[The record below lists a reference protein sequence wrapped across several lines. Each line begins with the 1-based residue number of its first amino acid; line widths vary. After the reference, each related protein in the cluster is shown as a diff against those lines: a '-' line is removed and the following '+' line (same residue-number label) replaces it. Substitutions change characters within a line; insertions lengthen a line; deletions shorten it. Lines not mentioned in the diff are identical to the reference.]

1 MTSFNNQ
8 SYFMKKLIQN
18 KLVWLFL
25 CVGIFATHLG
35 WTQDRQITGKVT
47 GSNDNAPL
55 PGASVLVKGTT
66 RGATTNADGTYKI
79 SAKDGATLVFSSLGF
94 EKQEVKIGTKSVID
108 IKLISA
114 NSELDEVI
122 VTTAFGIGKDKRTLG
137 YATQTVNGDELSESG
152 RENIFNALQ
161 SRVAGAT
168 INSTSGAPGASSAL
182 VLRGFNSLS
191 GNNSPLIVVDG
202 LPINNSSLN
211 QGVLATGGSNRDNDF
226 SNRLSDL
233 NPNDIESL
241 TVLKGPEA
249 TSLYGIDAG
258 SGAIIIKT
266 KKGQAGKPS
275 LSYSNSFRIDQTYLF
290 PEASQTVYGTGL
302 SGASTLT
309 LSALGPKIPEG
320 TPVFNNLK
328 NFFQD
333 ALTQSHNLSINGGK
347 NEFTYRVS
355 GAAVNQD
362 GTIPNTGYDRYNVRG
377 TLDYRTKNKKLT
389 ISLTGAYSYAENQK
403 ALRGAGGF
411 IQSLMLWPVTDDA
424 RNYIKPDG
432 LRRRFFD
439 NLAIPEIDNPYWSV
453 NKNKSEDKTYRRNY
467 NFSTNY
473 QVTDWLN
480 LSAKI
485 SYDGYDQSGFTY
497 YHPLSNDYY
506 NVGGQ
511 LEEYTAKYTGLSS
524 VFIASVEKDITKKIH
539 MGLRLGTAIDDF
551 KTETFSQRGQGLVKQ
566 VATGDYTPQF
576 FSINPATRLDSR
588 SLGRDTLTLRRLQGV
603 FGEYTL
609 SYEKWLTLTIT
620 GRNDWT
626 STLPETARSFFY
638 PAASLAFVFTDL
650 LPKSNVLTFGKL
662 RGSLAQTAK
671 DILPYNSQSV
681 YAKQLTS
688 GLGYAY
694 GFTNNNPSIVPERQ
708 STFEI
713 GTELK
718 FFNGRLGIDAA
729 YYNTKNIGQIV
740 RLVRLS
746 YGSGFVLATLNV
758 ADTRNQGIELIVT
771 GQPIKT
777 QNLLWNTTFNFS
789 KTSNEVLNLPANIPE
804 YYNSD
809 TFVSAFRNGLI
820 PGGTTTTIT
829 GQDYLRNSKGQILID
844 PGTGNP
850 LVNPNYQKIGDRNP
864 DFNLGINNSFDIK
877 QRITFSFLLDIRKGG
892 DIMNGTAYQRTLQGQ
907 TSLTLNRETAQ
918 IVPGVL
924 NDGLQETDKPTI
936 NTIQVFP
943 FYQTYYQDGRLYA
956 SNFVEKNINWLRL
969 REVSIRYTLPKQFVQ
984 RLGFDKASVFVSG
997 TDLFV
1002 LTNYSGADPAVNSN
1016 TASTQGIG
1024 GYGIDWFTPS
1034 TPRGFSAGVKLDF
1047 KVK

>member
-1 MTSFNNQ
+1 
-8 SYFMKKLIQN
+8 MKQFLRILGVVLLLSN
-18 KLVWLFL
+18 GLFAQEKTIN
-25 CVGIFATHLG
+25 GKITD
-35 WTQDRQITGKVT
+35 DRGET
-47 GSNDNAPL
+47 L
-55 PGASVLVKGTT
+55 PGVNISVQGTT
-66 RGATTNADGTYKI
+66 KGVTSDVAGKYSIKASSSN
-79 SAKDGATLVFSSLGF
+79 TLVFTYVGMTTQKVLVGNL
-94 EKQEVKIGTKSVID
+94 SVINVILKGD
-108 IKLISA
+108 A
-114 NSELDEVI
+114 SELDEVV
-122 VTTAFGIGKDKRTLG
+122 VTTAFGTDKNKRTLG
-137 YATQTVNGDELSESG
+137 YATQTISGDDISESG

-168 INSTSGAPGASSAL
+168 INATSGAPGASSSL

-191 GNNSPLIVVDG
+191 GNNSPLIVIDG
-202 LPINNSSLN
+202 LPINNSTLN

-266 KKGQAGKPS
+266 KKGQVGKPMI
-275 LSYSNSFRIDQTYLF
+275 SYSNNFRIDQTYLF
-290 PEASQTVYGTGL
+290 PEATQTVYGTGL
-302 SGASTLT
+302 GGTSALT
-309 LSALGPKIPEG
+309 LVGLGPKIPEG
-320 TPVFNNLK
+320 TPVFNNVK
-328 NFFQD
+328 NFFKD
-333 ALTQSHNLSINGGK
+333 ATTQSHNLSMNGGK
-347 NEFTYRVS
+347 GQFTYRLS
-355 GAAVNQD
+355 GSSINQT
-362 GTIPNTGYDRYNVRG
+362 GTIPNTGYDRYNGRVQV
-377 TLDYRTKNKKLT
+377 DYRTVDKKLT
-389 ISLTGAYSYAENQK
+389 LSASGSYSYAANLK
-403 ALRGAGGF
+403 ALRGAGGYLEG
-411 IQSLMLWPVTDDA
+411 LMLWPVTDDA
-424 RNYIKPDG
+424 SLYVKSDG
-432 LRRRFFD
+432 QRRRFLD
-439 NLAIPEIDNPYWSV
+439 NLGISEIDNPFWSV
-453 NKNKSEDKTYRRNY
+453 NKNKSEDATHRRNY
-467 NFSTNY
+467 NFSANY
-473 QVTDWLN
+473 SPLDWLN
-480 LSAKI
+480 LTAKI
-485 SYDGYDQSGFTY
+485 SYDGYNQTGYTY
-497 YHPLSNDYY
+497 YHPLSNLYY

-511 LEEYTAKYTGLSS
+511 IEEYTAKYTGLSG
-524 VFIASVEKDITKKIH
+524 VFMANVEKNVTKKIH
-539 MGLRLGTAIDDF
+539 MGLRVGTAVDDF
-551 KTETFSQRGQGLVKQ
+551 KTETFSVRGQGLAKQ
-566 VATGDYTPQF
+566 VSTGDYTQQLY
-576 FSINPATRLDSR
+576 SINPATRLDSR

-626 STLPETARSFFY
+626 STLPESARSFFY
-638 PAASLAFVFTDL
+638 PAASLAFVFSDL
-650 LPKSNVLTFGKL
+650 LPKNKVLSFGKL

-671 DILPYNSQSV
+671 DISPYNSQSV

-688 GLGYAY
+688 GLGYGY
-694 GFTNNNPSIVPERQ
+694 GFTNNNPGIVPERQ

-740 RLVRLS
+740 KLVRLS

-758 ADTRNQGIELIVT
+758 ADTRNQGVELILT
-771 GQPIKT
+771 GQPIKSK
-777 QNLLWNTTFNFS
+777 NLLWNTTFNFS
-789 KTSNEVLNLPANIPE
+789 KTTNEVLNLPANIPE

-864 DFNLGINNSFDIK
+864 DFSLGINNSFDIK
-877 QRITFSFLLDIRKGG
+877 QKITFSFLFDIRKGG
-892 DIMNGTAYQRTLQGQ
+892 DIMNGTAYARTLQGQ
-907 TSLTLNRETAQ
+907 TSLTLNREKAQ

-936 NTIQVFP
+936 NTIQIFP
-943 FYQTYYQDGRLYA
+943 QYQTYYQDGRLYA
-956 SNFVEKNINWLRL
+956 ANFMEKNINWLRL
-969 REVSIRYTLPKQFVQ
+969 REVSLRYTLPKQFVQ
-984 RLGFDKASVFVSG
+984 RLGFEKASVFVAG

-1002 LTNYSGADPAVNSN
+1002 LTNYSGADPSVNAN

-1024 GYGIDWFTPS
+1024 GFGIDWFTAS
-1034 TPRGFSAGVKLDF
+1034 TPRGFSAGLKVDL